1 MKKNSFH
8 EKICSF
14 LFMRTK
20 LCQKSLENK
29 GGKHIK
35 EYKKLK
41 VNFFAND
48 VSKKYCEKR
57 VATFYKNYSTS

>member
-1 MKKNSFH
+1 
-8 EKICSF
+8 
-14 LFMRTK
+14 MRTK

-41 VNFFAND
+41 VNFFANE
-48 VSKKYCEKR
+48 VSKKYCKKR